1 MSWQPQ
7 VPILLLSNIRHVPND
22 PKLMEKCE
30 KVKYI
35 PWRIQYVPVSLIKQK
50 MCEKAA
56 KGGPWYLKNLHD
68 HFKTQEMC
76 EKSNEKDSWRLY
88 DVPDHLKTQKL
99 CGMVVEKNPL
109 CLEYVPHHFLRRNCL

>member
-1 MSWQPQ
+1 
-7 VPILLLSNIRHVPND
+7 
-22 PKLMEKCE
+22 MEKCE

-56 KGGPWYLKNLHD
+56 KGGPWYLKNVHD

-76 EKSNEKDSWRLY
+76 EKS
-88 DVPDHLKTQKL
+88 DHLKTQKL